1 MLSNNGP
8 FDSNSIKVLESM
20 KKRGID
26 VDYRNSPLTR
36 EEMTDRQILIEF
48 TKFVNKI
55 VLHVKKKLFE
65 IPIKYYKIEKMFI
78 LQAKDFILNYY
89 LFS

>member
-36 EEMTDRQILIEF
+36 EEMTDR
-48 TKFVNKI
+48 
-55 VLHVKKKLFE
+55 
-65 IPIKYYKIEKMFI
+65 
-78 LQAKDFILNYY
+78 
-89 LFS
+89 